1 METFEEVEL
10 LLCNP
15 PSISSLHAIL
25 AACDGH
31 PITTGFWH
39 VPVPMDPSNS
49 PEMEHSITVII
60 TTSPVPSNPSTEL
73 LERVLLSFQLI
84 PGLSQAPKI
93 IVCDGYK
100 VANGRSNPKAGDLRE
115 ALHIYCCYW
124 RLFVMCF
131 SPKNQNENKHNN
143 KTQQHN
149 IQPKSQSQVR
159 SVPSKWNITWPI
171 FKICS
176 NFAWLQC
183 QVLPFGV
190 RRCSSCLIVMAS
202 VGQWR
207 QLGSR
212 WKRNG
217 YLGSQILRQ
226 DCW

>member
-1 METFEEVEL
+1 MNGISGNTKRMQQDMETFEEVEL

-39 VPVPMDPSNS
+39 VPVPMEPSNS

-60 TTSPVPSNPSTEL
+60 TTSPVPSNPSIDL

-115 ALHIYCCYW
+115 ALHI
-124 RLFVMCF
+124 
-131 SPKNQNENKHNN
+131 
-143 KTQQHN
+143 
-149 IQPKSQSQVR
+149 
-159 SVPSKWNITWPI
+159 
-171 FKICS
+171 
-176 NFAWLQC
+176 
-183 QVLPFGV
+183 
-190 RRCSSCLIVMAS
+190 
-202 VGQWR
+202 
-207 QLGSR
+207 
-212 WKRNG
+212 
-217 YLGSQILRQ
+217 
-226 DCW
+226 